1 MTGHGGAI
9 LSVRNLVHRYP
20 NGCCAV
26 DDVSFDVAPGEVV
39 AIIGPSGAGKS
50 TLLRCLN
57 RLVEP
62 TSGTVIVSGQDVRA
76 ASRRQLYRIRR
87 SIGVVFQQL
96 NLIGRSTVLD
106 NALAGRLAY
115 LPRWRSV
122 LAPFGLT
129 YTRVDRQIAF
139 NNLRRVNLEAYTWER
154 AARLSG
160 GQQQR
165 VAIARVLTQAPDV
178 VLADEPVANLD
189 PRLAHEILSI
199 FEASARARH
208 IATVISI
215 HSLELARA
223 HSHRVIALAEG
234 RVRYDGSWQD
244 LSRATLTQIYGA
256 EIETIGRPEQT
267 KAVAHAHS

>member
-1 MTGHGGAI
+1 MSHGGAI
-9 LSVRNLVHRYP
+9 VRVRDLAHRYA
-20 NGCCAV
+20 NGGYALN
-26 DDVSFDVAPGEVV
+26 DVSFDVAPGEVV

-57 RLVEP
+57 RLIEP
-62 TSGTVIVSGQDVRA
+62 TSGTVVISGQDVRA
-76 ASRRQLYRIRR
+76 ASRRELYRIRR

-96 NLIGRSTVLD
+96 NLIARSTVLD
-106 NALAGRLAY
+106 NALAGRLGY
-115 LPRWRSV
+115 ISRWRSL
-122 LAPFGLT
+122 LAPVGLT

-139 NNLRRVNLEAYTWER
+139 NNLRRVNLDAFTWER

-178 VLADEPVANLD
+178 ILADEPVANLD

-208 IATVISI
+208 IATIISI

-234 RVRYDGSWQD
+234 RVRYDGRWQD
-244 LSRATLTQIYGA
+244 LSRAALAEIYGA
-256 EIETIGRPEQT
+256 DVETVGFAER
-267 KAVAHAHS
+267 ARSVAHAGL

>member
-1 MTGHGGAI
+1 M
-9 LSVRNLVHRYP
+9 N
-20 NGCCAV
+20 
-26 DDVSFDVAPGEVV
+26 DVSFDVAPGEVV

-62 TSGTVIVSGQDVRA
+62 TSGSVIVSGHDVLA

-87 SIGVVFQQL
+87 NIGMVFQHL
-96 NLIGRSTVLD
+96 NLIDRSTVLD
-106 NALAGRLAY
+106 NALAGRLGY

-122 LAPFGLT
+122 LAPVGLA
-129 YTRVDRQIAF
+129 YTRLDRQIAF
-139 NNLRRVNLEAYTWER
+139 NNLRRLNLESVVWER

-178 VLADEPVANLD
+178 ILADEPVANLD
-189 PRLAHEILSI
+189 PRLAHDILGI
-199 FEASARARH
+199 FEASARARR
-208 IATVISI
+208 IATLISI

-223 HSHRVIALAEG
+223 HSGRVIAMAEG
-234 RVRYDGSWQD
+234 RIRYDGSWQD
-244 LSRATLTQIYGA
+244 LTSGALAEIYGA
-256 EIETIGRPEQT
+256 DVDDPIYREALTEIGHARP
-267 KAVAHAHS
+267 

>member
-1 MTGHGGAI
+1 MDQGGAI
-9 LSVRNLVHRYP
+9 IRVRNLVHRYP
-20 NGCCAV
+20 NGHCAV
-26 DDVSFDVAPGEVV
+26 NDVSFDVAPGEVV

-62 TSGTVIVSGQDVRA
+62 TSGTVIVSGQDVSA

-106 NALAGRLAY
+106 NALAGRLGY

-122 LAPFGLT
+122 LAPLGCT

-139 NNLRRVNLEAYTWER
+139 NNLRRVNLEGFTWER

-178 VLADEPVANLD
+178 ILADEPVANLD

-199 FEASARARH
+199 FEASARARR
-208 IATVISI
+208 IATLISI
-215 HSLELARA
+215 HSLERARA
-223 HSHRVIALAEG
+223 HSHRVIAMADG
-234 RVRYDGSWQD
+234 RVRYDGRWEH
-244 LSRATLTQIYGA
+244 LTAGVLAQIYGA
-256 EIETIGRPEQT
+256 DVASAGFGEDVEGM
-267 KAVAHAHS
+267 AHARS